1 VIVTQA
7 DQQRL
12 ALTTA
17 EICSASSLL
26 SFASLAANDGLTWNH
41 MGRAVAQLEVA
52 VARLKVL
59 LEGEPAPV
67 VDAQLSL
74 HLVMPIAARAGVV
87 RL

>member
-1 VIVTQA
+1 
-7 DQQRL
+7 
-12 ALTTA
+12 
-17 EICSASSLL
+17 
-26 SFASLAANDGLTWNH
+26 